1 MKTKKLLVLL
11 TAVVLTLVLCIT
23 AFAVLDVGGTN
34 DTEKDVQTETKV
46 VENAPIMELK
56 RNERTGDVYSDAV
69 KSRKVT
75 IDGKE
80 LTVTY
85 KYSNTFRGMRSDI
98 YCDDEGNMY
107 YFDIDGIFYA
117 KQAVR
122 DNTVKRENAESEK
135 TLTEADYIKIA
146 EDHMRST
153 FGSDVDEYKYS
164 SHSVTGSSGKYYINF
179 TRYIGKDDFVSVD
192 ICTVLVSAEGK
203 VTMCAKSSNNP
214 LEGFD
219 MSLLDGVT
227 REDVMA
233 FAEEEV
239 KRIFGDYGILKL
251 EWSDSVGL
259 WHNGEKHVLTIGCD
273 FVTEKNIPSE
283 LVTLYDID
291 IDFEKSADKN
301 EKSFYVT
308 FEYKLGA

>member
-1 MKTKKLLVLL
+1 MKIKKVLAVLVGAII
-11 TAVVLTLVLCIT
+11 TITLCVT
-23 AFAVLDVGGTN
+23 AFAVLDIGGTN
-34 DTEKDVQTETKV
+34 DTEKNVPTETKTPESV
-46 VENAPIMELK
+46 PVIKIE
-56 RNERTGDVYSDAV
+56 RNEFTGDVYPDAV
-69 KSRKVT
+69 KSRNVT

-80 LTVTY
+80 LTVNY
-85 KYSNTFRGMRSDI
+85 KYSNTFGGTRSDVYI
-98 YCDDEGNMY
+98 DADGNMFH
-107 YFDIDGIFYA
+107 FDTDGNFYG
-117 KQAVR
+117 KQAVK
-122 DNTVKRENAESEK
+122 DNTVKRENDENK
-135 TLTEADYIKIA
+135 KVLTEKDCIEIA
-146 EDHMRST
+146 ENYMRAT
-153 FGSDVDEYKYS
+153 FGSEVDDYKYS
-164 SHSVTGSSGKYYINF
+164 SHTYQEHNEKYWVDF
-179 TRYIGKDDFVSVD
+179 KRYIGKDDFVLVG
-192 ICTVLVSAEGK
+192 ICTVAVYAKGE
-203 VTMCAKSSNNP
+203 VTLCTKSSNDP

-239 KRIFGDYGILKL
+239 KRIFGDYGILEL